1 MGEASRLS
9 SAFEDA
15 QKTLTA
21 YADELEEMK
30 AYIHSDLT
38 TLPKVYVDT
47 VQDYLNAVAKNI
59 KHRNLVEEFELKYEK
74 ARGALFDCVHE
85 RDKIK
90 AELDQ
95 FTLDVDK
102 ELEKLEDWLNT
113 YPISYNKRG
122 TITRDSFEDWRQ
134 NGKRV
139 LTGHNDE

>member
-1 MGEASRLS
+1 MS

-30 AYIHSDLT
+30 VYIHRDLA
-38 TLPKVYVDT
+38 TLPKEYVEN
-47 VQDYLNAVAKNI
+47 VNAYLTEAAKNI
-59 KHRNLVEEFELKYEK
+59 KLRIKIEEFELNYEK
-74 ARGALFDCVHE
+74 ARGAQFDCVHE

-134 NGKRV
+134 NGKRI